1 MAHITA
7 VHETDIVD
15 AVRAAREAATP
26 LEIIG
31 RGTKRGFGR
40 PLAAMNVLDVSG
52 VSGIVSYEA
61 EELVLTARAATPIA
75 EIVAA
80 LDERGQQLGFDP
92 VAWGSLLGTPGEATL
107 GGVVSADCCGSHKLR
122 YGAVRDH
129 VLGFRGVNGFGE
141 AFRAGGKVVKNVT
154 GFDIAKLVC
163 GAMGTLCVLSE
174 ITVRVVPKPEKSI
187 TLAVDDIAPRDGFAL
202 LRKIWSSPVEASGLA
217 YVPDGARV
225 LIRVDGAPQSLEEKC
240 AAVRAIASA
249 HDLKEWDDGDALFAN
264 LGSGAAFVQTAHDV
278 WRVMLPPAAAAD
290 FAGNISSSLWWG
302 DWAGGVLWIGLKKDD
317 IAAAQNLRSLAAAS
331 GGYAILLRADAQMR
345 ARVGAFAP
353 EPPPRA
359 ALTRSVT
366 AAFDPL
372 GMFNPGR
379 MYEAV

>member
-1 MAHITA
+1 MALISA
-7 VHETDIVD
+7 EHEDDIVD
-15 AVRAAREAATP
+15 AVRAARDAGTP

-31 RGTKRGFGR
+31 RGTKRDFGR

-80 LDERGQQLGFDP
+80 LDERNQQLGFDP
-92 VAWGSLLGTPGEATL
+92 VSWGPLLGARGNATL
-107 GGVVSADCCGSHKLR
+107 GGIVCADCCGSRKLR

-174 ITVRVVPKPEKSI
+174 ITVRVVPKPKGSV
-187 TLAVDDIAPRDGFAL
+187 TLAINDMAPREGFAM

-217 YVPDGARV
+217 YMPGNGRV
-225 LIRVDGAPQSLEEKC
+225 LIRVDGAPQSLQEKC
-240 AAVRAIASA
+240 DAVRGLADAYALS
-249 HDLKEWDDGDALFAN
+249 EQDDGDTLFAK
-264 LGSGAAFVQTAHDV
+264 LGNGSAFAQTAHDV

-290 FAGNISSSLWWG
+290 FAEAVSSSLWWG

-317 IAAAQNLRSLAAAS
+317 VAAAQNLRSLAAAS
-331 GGYAILLRADAQMR
+331 GGYAVLVRGDAQMR

-359 ALTRSVT
+359 ALTRSVK

-372 GMFNPGR
+372 GLFNPGR